1 MISLSQLSQIG
12 RMAAVNAVV
21 ECFMIANTVIVLEDT
36 LKIRGKRMTKDSAA
50 DGAEDKLLATLA
62 IKCKECDARMS
73 WGRQEG
79 KRYYLCTNNTK
90 HEDNLDR
97 MVWVDMPTYLDF
109 N

>member
-1 MISLSQLSQIG
+1 MIFLSQLLPTG
-12 RMAAVNAVV
+12 KTAAVNVVV
-21 ECFMIANTVIVLEDT
+21 ECFMIANTVIAPDVT
-36 LKIRGKRMTKDSAA
+36 SKTRGKRMTKESAA

-79 KRYYLCTNNTK
+79 KRYYMCTNNAK
-90 HEDNLDR
+90 HEDGLDR